1 MSLLDHFK
9 SVPTMT
15 SEEVRAFLDEHDPDD
30 YNLVDVRQPGE
41 YEEEHIPGTKL
52 IPIGELQD
60 RLNELDPAK
69 PTVAY

>member
-1 MSLLDHFK
+1 MSILKHFK

-15 SEEVRAFLDEHDPDD
+15 TEQVRAFLDQHDPDQ

-41 YEEEHIPGTKL
+41 YEAEHIPGAKL
-52 IPIGELQD
+52 IPLGELEE
-60 RLNELDPAK
+60 RLGELDPAK

>member
-1 MSLLDHFK
+1 
-9 SVPTMT
+9 MT
-15 SEEVRAFLDEHDPDD
+15 TEEVRAFLDEHDPQD

-52 IPIGELQD
+52 IPITELED
-60 RLNELDPAK
+60 RLNELDPEK

>member
-1 MSLLDHFK
+1 MSILDHFK

-15 SEEVRAFLDEHDPDD
+15 ADEVRTFLDHHDPSE

-41 YEEEHIPGTKL
+41 YEEQHLPGTKL
-52 IPIGELQD
+52 IPIGELES
-60 RLNELDPAK
+60 RLDELDPAK